1 LELAVGGS
9 LGDLVSGSSLLLVVL
24 WLLLAGLSNSLGSGF
39 LGSLGSSLSAELD
52 TSSTLGVGVKLD
64 ESTEILQWVLLA
76 GVSLLLLLDGA
87 KLALDFVGVD
97 DSGEIGVGD
106 LGMGKAVVDLG
117 AGWLL
122 VGSVDVV

>member
-52 TSSTLGVGVKLD
+52 TSGTLGVGVKLD